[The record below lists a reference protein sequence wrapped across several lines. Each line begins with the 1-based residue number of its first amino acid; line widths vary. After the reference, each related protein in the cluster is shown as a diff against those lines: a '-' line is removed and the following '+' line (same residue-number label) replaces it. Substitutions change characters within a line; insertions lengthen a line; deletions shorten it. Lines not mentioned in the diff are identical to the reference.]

1 MRTLREA
8 TEIRKRRCTNKR
20 ISSAALSRT
29 QIVSV
34 EAWRGG
40 KGLEIDGNVVRRW
53 AETVRS
59 RYVCAGWRF
68 ST

>member
-1 MRTLREA
+1 MRTVREA

-34 EAWRGG
+34 AAWRGG
-40 KGLEIDGNVVRRW
+40 KEVEIEGKRR
-53 AETVRS
+53 R
-59 RYVCAGWRF
+59 R
-68 ST
+68 